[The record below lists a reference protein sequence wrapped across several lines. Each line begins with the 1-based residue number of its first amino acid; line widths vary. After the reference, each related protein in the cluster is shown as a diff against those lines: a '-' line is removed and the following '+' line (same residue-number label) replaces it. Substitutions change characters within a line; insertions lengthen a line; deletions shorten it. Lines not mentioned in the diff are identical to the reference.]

1 MSDSDNR
8 IDLDNNIIV
17 IQNLMKVY
25 KGGVDVV
32 ALDNI
37 NLQIKRGEFWPSSA
51 QAGAERAPC

>member
-1 MSDSDNR
+1 VSDSDNR

-37 NLQIKRGEFWPSSA
+37 NLQIKKASFWPSSA